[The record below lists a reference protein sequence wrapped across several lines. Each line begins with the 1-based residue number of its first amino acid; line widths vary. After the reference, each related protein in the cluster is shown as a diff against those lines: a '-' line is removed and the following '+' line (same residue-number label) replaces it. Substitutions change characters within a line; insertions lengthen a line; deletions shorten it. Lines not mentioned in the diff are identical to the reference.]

1 MQAGVD
7 HAGRQDPIK
16 ARLPAGVSVQAM
28 PDRTLTD
35 MLIKGEID
43 AMITARPPRRFTEGA
58 PGLRRLYPDFRE
70 EEERY
75 FAKTGIF
82 PIMHVIAMKRSV
94 YEANRWI
101 ARNLFDAFDAA
112 KRASITRLYNIQ
124 SSYIVTGW
132 VPEDLRRTHRLL
144 FGDGEPWPYG
154 LEHNRATLEPFL
166 AYCDEQGIT
175 QRKLSPD
182 ELFPKELAFE
192 VKI

>member
-1 MQAGVD
+1 MSKHARSPRTGRGMAAVAMATALAG
-7 HAGRQDPIK
+7 
-16 ARLPAGVSVQAM
+16 PALAQQTPAPEQV
-28 PDRTLTD
+28 
-35 MLIKGEID
+35 I
-43 AMITARPPRRFTEGA
+43 ITARPPRRFTEGA

-175 QRKLSPD
+175 QRRLTPD